1 MRFSA
6 LVLSSLLLSGTF
18 ALGQT
23 AFTTPAIYPAIPFQD
38 NILTA
43 DVNHDG
49 RPDLVVY
56 DRYGGGVNF
65 LLYLNDGTGK
75 FGSPVTIPNN
85 NLGAITSAKIADVN
99 GDGFPDIVALQGAS
113 LAVYLND
120 GTGNFTATSQQTAAG
135 ANLVIGDVNHDGHLD
150 VIVDQTTYTAAPPQN
165 TLMTFF
171 GDGTGKFGSPV
182 IQTGI
187 NLDMP
192 SKQGDTN
199 CAIDQIAAGNFY
211 LDNQLSLFVTS
222 NCEGAG
228 GSQQFGTAFLAQG
241 DGTGH
246 FTFSSSSDLGGAAGF
261 VTTINGTPN
270 GRPNVVYAT
279 ASVSSYIHL
288 VLATNN
294 GSGNFTYSQ
303 IDVNGK
309 ADTYQGLTVGD
320 FNGDGIPD
328 LATTLNG
335 VEYSS
340 DTHPGPSLVNL
351 QYGTASGGY
360 TAAQSISVG
369 GQSSGIR
376 GIAAADFN
384 GDGHVDFAPLVI
396 DESGGSFST
405 FTTQL
410 YVYTNTMGTTSTC
423 TAPTAANSNL
433 ICTPANG
440 ATTTS
445 PITVT
450 AASNVS
456 GFTLNRLYLDN
467 TSVYQVAA
475 QMVNTSITAA
485 NGTHTLVL
493 VSYNNAGKAFST
505 STTFTVGTSTQPP
518 PPGGC
523 LPTVSGVSI
532 CAPTSGSTAASP
544 VTITAGALT
553 KSGNITAIRAYIDNV
568 AVFTTNNPAK
578 STSQQVSQ
586 SVTVAAGSHKLTV
599 VGYESTGSS
608 LTTTESFTVGASAAC
623 YPSSAGA
630 KICAPASGA
639 TVSSPVTFV
648 AGATAGSG
656 YITAVRIYVDN
667 VSKAT
672 VNNSAK
678 SASFAINTPVTIA
691 AGKHNVVVVGYQ
703 SSGGSVSTSESI
715 TIQ

>member
-246 FTFSSSSDLGGAAGF
+246 FTFSSSSDLGGVAGF

-340 DTHPGPSLVNL
+340 DTPPGPSLVNL

-369 GQSSGIR
+369 GRSSGIR

-423 TAPTAANSNL
+423 TAPTAANSNV
-433 ICTPANG
+433 ICTPTKGANSG
-440 ATTTS
+440 S
-445 PITVT
+445 PVTVT

-467 TSVYQVAA
+467 TSVYQVAS
-475 QMVNTSITAA
+475 QTVNTAITAA

-505 STTFTVGTSTQPP
+505 STTFTVGTSTPP
-518 PPGGC
+518 PTGC
-523 LPTVSGVSI
+523 SRS
-532 CAPTSGSTAASP
+532 TSGITICSPVAGATTGSP
-544 VTITAGALT
+544 VTISAGVL
-553 KSGNITAIRAYIDNV
+553 SLGGNITAIRGYIDGT
-568 AVFTTNNPAK
+568 AVFTVNNPSA
-578 STSQQVSQ
+578 STQQQVSQ
-586 SVTVAAGSHKLTV
+586 SVSVAPGSHNLV
-599 VGYESTGSS
+599 VIGYQSNGFAIKASET
-608 LTTTESFTVGASAAC
+608 FTVGGTAPC

-630 KICAPASGA
+630 QICSPAQNA
-639 TVSSPVTFV
+639 TTSSPVTIV

-656 YITAVRIYVDN
+656 YITAVRVYVDN
-667 VSKAT
+667 VAKTLINNPQQSK
-672 VNNSAK
+672 
-678 SASFAINTPVTIA
+678 SFAINTPVTIA
-691 AGKHNVVVVGYQ
+691 AGKHSIVVVGYQ
-703 SSGGSVSTSESI
+703 STGGSVSASDSVTV
-715 TIQ
+715 Q

>member
-23 AFTTPAIYPAIPFQD
+23 AFTPPAIYPAIPFMD

-49 RPDLVVY
+49 RADLVVY
-56 DRYGGGVNF
+56 DRYGGGGNF

-99 GDGFPDIVALQGAS
+99 GDGFPDIVALQGTS
-113 LAVYLND
+113 LVVYLND
-120 GTGNFTATSQQTAAG
+120 GTGNFTATSQQTATG
-135 ANLVIGDVNHDGHLD
+135 SNLVIGDVNHDGHLD
-150 VIVDQTTYTAAPPQN
+150 VIVDQTTYTASPHQN

-171 GDGTGKFGSPV
+171 GDGTGKFGPPV

-187 NLDMP
+187 NLDML
-192 SKQGDTN
+192 STLGDTN
-199 CAIDQIAAGNFY
+199 CAIDQIAGGNFY

-222 NCEGAG
+222 HCDGGG
-228 GSQQFGTAFLAQG
+228 GSQQSGTAFLAQG

-246 FTFSSSSDLGGAAGF
+246 FTFSPSSDLGGVAGF
-261 VTTINGTPN
+261 VTTIDGNPN
-270 GRPNVVYAT
+270 GRPNVVYAI
-279 ASVSSYIHL
+279 ASVSSYINL
-288 VLATNN
+288 ILATNN
-294 GSGNFTYSQ
+294 GGGNFTYSQ

-309 ADTYQGLTVGD
+309 ADTYQGLTVAD

-328 LATTLNG
+328 IATTLDG

-340 DTHPGPSLVNL
+340 DTPPGPSLVNI
-351 QYGTASGGY
+351 QYGTPSGSY
-360 TAAQSISVG
+360 TAAQSISIG
-369 GQSSGIR
+369 GQYSGIR

-384 GDGHVDFAPLVI
+384 GDGRADFAPLVI
-396 DESGGSFST
+396 DESGLSFST

-410 YVYTNTMGTTSTC
+410 YVYTNSTTC
-423 TAPTAANSNL
+423 TVPTTANSNL
-433 ICTPANG
+433 ICTPSKG

-450 AASNVS
+450 AASNVI

-467 TSVYQVAA
+467 TSVYQVAS

-485 NGTHTLVL
+485 NGTHNLVL
-493 VSYNNAGKAFST
+493 VSYNNAGKAFTT
-505 STTFTVGTSTQPP
+505 STTFTVGTSTPP

-523 LPTVSGVSI
+523 LPTAAGVSI
-532 CAPTSGSTAASP
+532 CAPAAGSTDASP
-544 VTITAGALT
+544 VTITAGAMAQ
-553 KSGNITAIRAYIDNV
+553 SGNITAIRAYIDNV
-568 AVFTTNNPAK
+568 AVFTTNNPTAAK
-578 STSQQVSQ
+578 SQEASQ
-586 SVTVAAGSHKLTV
+586 SVTVAAGIHKLVV
-599 VGYESTGSS
+599 VGYESTGAALSS
-608 LTTTESFTVGASAAC
+608 TESFTIAGTAPC

-630 KICAPASGA
+630 QICSPAQNA
-639 TVSSPVTFV
+639 IASSPVTVV

-656 YITAVRIYVDN
+656 YITAVRVYVDS
-667 VSKAT
+667 VAKAL
-672 VNNSAK
+672 VNNPQK
-678 SASFAINTPVTIA
+678 SKSFAINTQVTIA
-691 AGKHNVVVVGYQ
+691 AGKHSIVVVGYQ
-703 SSGGSVSTSESI
+703 STGGSVSASDSVTV
-715 TIQ
+715 Q